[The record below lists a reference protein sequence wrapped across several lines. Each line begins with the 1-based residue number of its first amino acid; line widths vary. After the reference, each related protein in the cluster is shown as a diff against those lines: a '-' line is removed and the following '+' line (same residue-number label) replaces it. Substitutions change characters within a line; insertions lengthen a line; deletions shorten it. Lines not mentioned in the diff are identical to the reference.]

1 MAASVGGEPRQGW
14 LCAGR
19 RHGPPDSGDQS
30 RRSGWGPGRNSMS
43 GSFSHSG
50 KWPLDQTS
58 PRGTRREGTSFVML
72 SEHGLVVTPQPEEA
86 VTAAPAGRL
95 GGPAGDRNP
104 RGSGSNTPCGT
115 GSLATAGNVSAVHRP
130 GPDRGLVGWS
140 RRCSRRLLTAASLA
154 SLLKTEW
161 AETRALGSQ
170 RAARRPAAPMA

>member
-1 MAASVGGEPRQGW
+1 
-14 LCAGR
+14 
-19 RHGPPDSGDQS
+19 
-30 RRSGWGPGRNSMS
+30 
-43 GSFSHSG
+43 
-50 KWPLDQTS
+50 
-58 PRGTRREGTSFVML
+58 ML

-86 VTAAPAGRL
+86 VTAGPAGRL
-95 GGPAGDRNP
+95 GGPAGDGNP